1 MMKRPEDFPLI
12 ASAPGGVNVENVLLL
27 FNNAY
32 DKYFKRF
39 ETITLAPNGKFKEL
53 KAWQFVN

>member
-39 ETITLAPNGKFKEL
+39 ETITLSPSGKYKEL
-53 KAWQFVN
+53 KSWQFVN